1 MSSLDDRRRH
11 RHGATRVSADLVI
24 AFLWCF
30 GGLLLRVAVLAY
42 TRSAA
47 PMW

>member
-1 MSSLDDRRRH
+1 MSSLDDRQRH
-11 RHGATRVSADLVI
+11 RRGATRASADLVI

-42 TRSAA
+42 TGSAA
-47 PMW
+47 PIW